1 MVTGFTPVSSQS
13 PASQSYTELTAAPS
27 DAIMHD
33 NVADMHDINVA
44 DRGRLGTGQSWLAA
58 RSRDAGLATAA
69 RKYLDT
75 RYAPAVTIE
84 YLDMLRR

>member
-1 MVTGFTPVSSQS
+1 
-13 PASQSYTELTAAPS
+13 
-27 DAIMHD
+27 
-33 NVADMHDINVA
+33 MHDINVA

-58 RSRDAGLATAA
+58 RSRDAGLTTAA

>member
-1 MVTGFTPVSSQS
+1 M
-13 PASQSYTELTAAPS
+13 
-27 DAIMHD
+27 IMHD
-33 NVADMHDINVA
+33 NVA
-44 DRGRLGTGQSWLAA
+44 DRGRLGTGQSWLAAGA

>member
-33 NVADMHDINVA
+33 NVA